1 MERRKAHSSRQL
13 RTQQEKIKFLLKSL
27 RLISISCSVHRYY
40 YYYYYFP
47 RQLAMKI
54 RAIYSQN
61 HNQKRD
67 ALGGHW
73 GGTQYRNT
81 VRKIGNEIP
90 CRKSAKYRYRIYDQS
105 RLLEVSIH
113 LACCFI

>member
-13 RTQQEKIKFLLKSL
+13 RTQHEKIKFLLKSL
-27 RLISISCSVHRYY
+27 RLISISCSVYRYY

-47 RQLAMKI
+47 KQLAMKI

-73 GGTQYRNT
+73 GVPNT
-81 VRKIGNEIP
+81 AIP
-90 CRKSAKYRYRIYDQS
+90 
-105 RLLEVSIH
+105 
-113 LACCFI
+113 